1 MKFFLPIYQDLNDYL
16 AVRTKT
22 ISRIAIA
29 DIMDNNMLIRW
40 YSKIFDSYL
49 LVKDLKGFGYFESD
63 YSHGY
68 VQATFRFNKI
78 ALEVIRFQLDLRGLN
93 KRNTREIL
101 IIEEAMKIKIF
112 PHLDTFEGLK
122 KQTLGCLFWL
132 HLHFLFASNS

>member
-1 MKFFLPIYQDLNDYL
+1 MKLFLPIFQDFNDYF

-29 DIMDNNMLIRW
+29 DIMDNSMLIRW

-63 YSHGY
+63 FSHGY
-68 VQATFRFNKI
+68 VQATFRFNKL

-93 KRNTREIL
+93 KKNTREISM
-101 IIEEAMKIKIF
+101 IEATIRD
-112 PHLDTFEGLK
+112 L
-122 KQTLGCLFWL
+122 
-132 HLHFLFASNS
+132 

>member
-1 MKFFLPIYQDLNDYL
+1 MRLILPIYQDFVDYF

-40 YSKIFDSYL
+40 YGKIFDSYL

-63 YSHGY
+63 FSHGY
-68 VQATFRFNKI
+68 LQATFYFNKL

-93 KRNTREIL
+93 KRNTREISL
-101 IIEEAMKIKIF
+101 IEANMKDDQK
-112 PHLDTFEGLK
+112 GK
-122 KQTLGCLFWL
+122 
-132 HLHFLFASNS
+132 

>member
-1 MKFFLPIYQDLNDYL
+1 MRLILPIYQDLDDYF

-29 DIMDNNMLIRW
+29 DIMDNSMLIRW

-63 YSHGY
+63 FSHGY
-68 VQATFRFNKI
+68 VQATFRFNKL

-93 KRNTREIL
+93 KKNSREIS
-101 IIEEAMKIKIF
+101 IIEATMK
-112 PHLDTFEGLK
+112 
-122 KQTLGCLFWL
+122 
-132 HLHFLFASNS
+132 S